1 MSLMLSVA
9 AGLAHGGMAALCLGL
24 PRHFRQVWQREPT
37 PALRR
42 GLRAAGWGLL
52 ALALP
57 ASAAFWGWAMGP
69 VAWFGLVSLSGL
81 LLALLLPY
89 RPRLAAW
96 LPLGWLPVMAVL
108 GVVQGLS

>member
-37 PALRR
+37 PMLRR
-42 GLRAAGWGLL
+42 GLRAAGWCLL

-69 VAWFGLVSLSGL
+69 VAWFGLVSLAGL
-81 LLALLLPY
+81 GTALLLPY
-89 RPRLAAW
+89 RPRLAVW
-96 LPLGWLPVMAVL
+96 LPLGGWPLVVL
-108 GVVQGLS
+108 LGFAQGLV